1 GVPQLELPLAAGV
14 GQVVVVAQFGD
25 GPERRAVGEV
35 VPEGLGDGHRP
46 VGHGGGPPEPFGGE
60 KAVEGT
66 LLREGLV
73 KAPNLVP
80 MAVALAA
87 QLQAPRTP
95 VTPAGVVGEGRG
107 AQGRPLREALPLT
120 VPDGLLEAP
129 V

>member
-1 GVPQLELPLAAGV
+1 
-14 GQVVVVAQFGD
+14 
-25 GPERRAVGEV
+25 
-35 VPEGLGDGHRP
+35 
-46 VGHGGGPPEPFGGE
+46 PFGGE

-129 V
+129 GEPRGVHPGGGFSQQGIGGKAVALAVQLAHQG